1 MATFDL
7 PLDTATI
14 QTIGSHQY
22 YIFPSPT
29 THKNDLNRPTTYP
42 EHLDKNP
49 LPPYA
54 GAGSNG
60 AAKLRPG
67 TVHAAANRMMAALR
81 QVGDQINDWSMK
93 SAIIQNGWREDG
105 ASQGKEYLRI
115 IKDRIKNNPEIF
127 GELAFP
133 TDLETEAQSALGR
146 RGDARREAFRQHVA
160 NAPGW
165 SAQLV
170 FQLFDIDGEAG
181 HKGVDR
187 VYAPQGF
194 NPHATGLVF
203 DLDFMIYI
211 PEDKKKK
218 TPAKEK
224 NLGANAGLN
233 AIALSNAAGMWLNMY
248 SMQFDFD
255 SYDTGAEV
263 FHQEFRKPN
272 DPADSQ

>member
-1 MATFDL
+1 MESAMATFDL

-14 QTIGSHQY
+14 QTLGAHQY
-22 YIFPSPT
+22 YIFPKPT
-29 THKNDLNRPTTYP
+29 THKNDQNRPTTYP

-60 AAKLRPG
+60 TAKLRPG
-67 TVHAAANRMMAALR
+67 TVHSAANRMMAALH

-93 SAIIQNGWREDG
+93 TAIVQNGWREDG

-115 IKDRIKNNPEIF
+115 IKDRIKKNPKIF

-133 TDLETEAQSALGR
+133 TDLETEAQSVLGK
-146 RGDARREAFRQHVA
+146 RGDPRREAFRQHLA
-160 NAPGW
+160 DAPGW
-165 SAQLV
+165 SAQLM
-170 FQLFDIDGEAG
+170 FQLFDI
-181 HKGVDR
+181 VDR

-203 DLDFMIYI
+203 DLDFMIFI

-218 TPAKEK
+218 IPAREV
-224 NLGANAGLN
+224 NLGANADLN
-233 AIALSNAAGMWLNMY
+233 NIALSSAAGMWLNMY

-272 DPADSQ
+272 EAADPP